1 MEGSLEGRPSVGLR
15 EPTLSWGGGQD
26 PIPGKPPFCLLRLH
40 VQSLRFGPLLRRDAS
55 LIAGT
60 APSLALPHY
69 PAWLAGPAP
78 RVTGSSLPLKAAQL

>member
-40 VQSLRFGPLLRRDAS
+40 AQSLRFGPLLRRDAS

-60 APSLALPHY
+60 CSFTGPAPLPSLARRPRPQGYWLLP
-69 PAWLAGPAP
+69 P
-78 RVTGSSLPLKAAQL
+78 T